1 MQALAKETGLSVR
14 SMNGTL
20 KALAPL
26 FNADNCLLTTCD
38 YKDDYCVL
46 AVSDSKLCVAT
57 MCVLKKPSVKT
68 IKTSSITDFNK
79 VKKLLSFSATLEIW
93 QNNSKKTVLT
103 RLSNN
108 DLNKILTII

>member
-1 MQALAKETGLSVR
+1 MQALAKQNDLSVR

-26 FNADNCLLTTCD
+26 FSSNCVLTTCN
-38 YKDDYCVL
+38 YNGDYCVL
-46 AVSDSKLCVAT
+46 AVSDSKLCVAP
-57 MCVLKKPSVKT
+57 MCVVKKPAVKT
-68 IKTSSITDFNK
+68 IKTSSITDFNR

-103 RLSNN
+103 RLSNS
-108 DLNKILTII
+108 DLNKILNII